1 MALPQYLIDQG
12 YEEAPA
18 KLSDRD
24 ASRRTSEINGYR
36 VYFLDSQETERDAEE
51 KAWADA
57 APTRAWAKLRAERDR
72 NLAKTDWMSYSDSPT
87 MSDAWKTYCQVLRDL
102 PGNLNDTSVQETI
115 TWPTEPS

>member
-24 ASRRTSEINGYR
+24 ASRLTKNINGYR
-36 VYFLDSQETERDAEE
+36 VYLLDSQKTERDAEE
-51 KAWADA
+51 KSWADA
-57 APTRAWAKLRAERDR
+57 APTRAWKTLRHVRDR
-72 NLAKTDWMSYSDSPT
+72 KIAATDWRAGQDIT
-87 MSDAWKTYCQVLRDL
+87 MSDAWKTYRQELRDL
-102 PGNLNDTSVQETI
+102 PSKYNDTTVQETI

>member
-57 APTRAWAKLRAERDR
+57 APTRAWAKLRAERDIKI
-72 NLAKTDWMSYSDSPT
+72 AKTDWRAMPDITLSD
-87 MSDAWKTYCQVLRDL
+87 DWKTYRQELRDL
-102 PGNLNDTSVQETI
+102 PGTLNDTTVQGTI